1 MYNIM
6 YNVMDYWLQGG
17 FLWYPETQD
26 AWLLLMEFGGMYKV
40 DIVSQW
46 YYVEHYRPLHLA
58 RETNRTFPFSRFRCV
73 THW

>member
-40 DIVSQW
+40 DIVSQ
-46 YYVEHYRPLHLA
+46 
-58 RETNRTFPFSRFRCV
+58 
-73 THW
+73 